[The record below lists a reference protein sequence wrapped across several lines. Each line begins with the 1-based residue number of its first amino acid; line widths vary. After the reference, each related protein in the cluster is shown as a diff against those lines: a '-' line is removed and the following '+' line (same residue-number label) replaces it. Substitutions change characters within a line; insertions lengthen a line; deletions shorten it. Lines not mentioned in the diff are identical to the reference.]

1 MTSNQK
7 NDSTTPP
14 SAEVRPSSEEIIR
27 QLEEFP
33 VEVLEAALLVL
44 QMRQT
49 KPRQ

>member
-7 NDSTTPP
+7 NDSTTLT
-14 SAEVRPSSEEIIR
+14 SSQVRPSSEEIIR
-27 QLEEFP
+27 HLEEFP

-44 QMRQT
+44 QMRQP

>member
-7 NDSTTPP
+7 NDSTTPV
-14 SAEVRPSSEEIIR
+14 SQTRPGSEEIIR